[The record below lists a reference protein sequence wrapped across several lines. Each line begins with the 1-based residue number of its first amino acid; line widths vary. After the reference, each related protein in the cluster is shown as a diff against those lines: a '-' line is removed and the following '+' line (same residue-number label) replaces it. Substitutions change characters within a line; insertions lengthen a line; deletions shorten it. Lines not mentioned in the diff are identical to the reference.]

1 MKASVGNRRLR
12 GLRVALAALA
22 LLWAVYAATV
32 ITGLF
37 GDAEL
42 LGTPVA
48 DVMYSALLLGA
59 GVLCLVRAAG
69 AADERRVW
77 AAMGAGLTLWSFGDI
92 WWIAFYAEASEVPY
106 PSVADAFWLVSY
118 PPLAYGLW
126 RLISVRVGWR
136 ALGAGAWLDG
146 AVAALGG
153 SAVFAASLLAGPLAA
168 AAQGEPMTFA
178 TNLAYPIGDLIL
190 LGFALAALSATGWRP
205 GRGIG
210 LIAAGLL
217 LRALAD
223 FVYLDQ
229 VTRGTYDGGLLD
241 TAWPAASL
249 LVAAAACVP
258 AVHSRRE
265 PDWRAF
271 LAPGVFVTTS
281 VGLLVFDHFD
291 RLPTSAVVLAGLA
304 AGAAA
309 LRMVT
314 MVRVTVA
321 SSRHE
326 AATDALTGLPN
337 RRTLK
342 RDLNRALE
350 RAEAGQEYAFAMF
363 DLNGFKGYNDSF
375 GHPAGDALLTRLG
388 RRLSE
393 AAAPGGAYRLGGDEF
408 CVLIPDRGDAEA
420 QLARTDAALSE
431 SGDGFSISAA
441 RGDMRIPSEA
451 DDPESIMHLAD
462 RRMYAVKLGRRAG
475 DDHTVEVLA
484 RAIREAH
491 PAIETGRGKVAEL
504 AQDVGRRMGLS
515 PEQIDVTVRAA
526 KLQDVGMMAIP
537 DAILAKPGPLTD
549 EDRAYIRKHTV
560 IGERIVAAAP
570 PLLPVARLVR
580 SSHERWDGAG
590 YPDGLAGEAI
600 PLGARIVFACDSFD
614 AIVSER
620 PYRPGRSPNEALA
633 ELRRCAGTQFDP
645 DVVEA
650 LAAVVERAGLTS
662 VTS

>member
-1 MKASVGNRRLR
+1 MKALRLP
-12 GLRVALAALA
+12 LAALA
-22 LLWAVYAATV
+22 VLWVVYAVIA
-32 ITGLF
+32 ITGAM
-37 GDAEL
+37 GDVEPF
-42 LGTPVA
+42 GTPLV
-48 DVMYSALLLGA
+48 DLMYAALLLGA
-59 GVLCLVRAAG
+59 GVLCLVRAIRG
-69 AADERRVW
+69 SEERGVW
-77 AAMGAGLTLWSFGDI
+77 AAVGVGLTVWSFGDI
-92 WWIAFYAEASEVPY
+92 WWIAFYADAVEVPY
-106 PSVADAFWLVSY
+106 PSVADFFWLASY
-118 PPLAYGLW
+118 PPMAYGLW
-126 RLISVRVGWR
+126 RLISLRVGWR
-136 ALGAGAWLDG
+136 ALGAAAWLDG
-146 AVAALGG
+146 VIAALGG

-168 AAQGEPMTFA
+168 AAKGEPMTFV

-217 LRALAD
+217 LRAVAD

-229 VTRGTYDGGLLD
+229 ITRGTYDGGLLD

-258 AVHSRRE
+258 ASRSRRE
-265 PDWRAF
+265 PDWRVF
-271 LAPGVFVTTS
+271 LAPAVFVTTS
-281 VGLLVFDHFD
+281 VGLLVYDHFD
-291 RLPTSAVVLAGLA
+291 RLPSSAVLLA
-304 AGAAA
+304 ALAVGAAA

-326 AATDALTGLPN
+326 AGTDALTGLAN

-342 RDLNRALE
+342 RDLDRALE
-350 RAEAGQEYAFAMF
+350 RTEAGQEYVFAMF

-375 GHPAGDALLTRLG
+375 GHPAGDSLLTRLG

-393 AAAPGGAYRLGGDEF
+393 AAVPGGAYRLGGDEF
-408 CVLIPDRGDAEA
+408 CVLIPDRGDAEDH
-420 QLARTDAALSE
+420 LVRTDAALSE

-441 RGDMRIPSEA
+441 RGSVRIPSEA
-451 DDPESIMHLAD
+451 DDAETTMHLAD
-462 RRMYAVKLGRRAG
+462 RRMYAVKLGRRADG
-475 DDHTVEVLA
+475 DHTVEVLS
-484 RAIREAH
+484 RAIRESQ
-491 PAIETGRGKVAEL
+491 PAIETGRGDVAEL
-504 AQDVGRRMGLS
+504 ARDVGRKLGLT
-515 PEQIDVTVRAA
+515 PEQVDETMRAA

-549 EDRAYIRKHTV
+549 DEWAYIRKHTV

-590 YPDGLAGEAI
+590 YPDGLAGESI
-600 PLGARIVFACDSFD
+600 PLGSRIVFACDSFD
-614 AIVSER
+614 AMISER
-620 PYRPGRSPNEALA
+620 PYRPAGSPDEALA

-645 DVVEA
+645 DVVDA
-650 LAAVVERAGLTS
+650 LAAVVERPTAGRKP

>member
-1 MKASVGNRRLR
+1 MGTVVREMGTRR
-12 GLRVALAALA
+12 LRVALAALA
-22 LLWAVYAATV
+22 FLWLAYAAIV
-32 ITGLF
+32 ITGVA
-37 GDAEL
+37 GDADV
-42 LGTPVA
+42 LGTPVV
-48 DVMYSALLLGA
+48 DVLYAAVLLGA
-59 GVLCLVRAAG
+59 GLLCLARAI
-69 AADERRVW
+69 AATDERAVW
-77 AAMGAGLTLWSFGDI
+77 AAMGVGLTVWSFGDI
-92 WWIAFYAEASEVPY
+92 WWIVFYADASEVPY
-106 PSVADAFWLVSY
+106 PSVADAFWLASY
-118 PPLAYGLW
+118 PPMAYGLW
-126 RLISVRVGWR
+126 RLISVRVGWL

-146 AVAALGG
+146 VIAALGG
-153 SAVFAASLLAGPLAA
+153 SAIFAASLLAGPLAA

-229 VTRGTYDGGLLD
+229 ITRGTYDGGLLD

-258 AVHSRRE
+258 AGRSQRE
-265 PDWRAF
+265 PDWRVF
-271 LAPGVFVTTS
+271 LAPAVFVTTS
-281 VGLLVFDHFD
+281 LGLLVYDHFD
-291 RLPTSAVVLAGLA
+291 RLATSAVVLAGLSL
-304 AGAAA
+304 GAAA

-326 AATDALTGLPN
+326 AATDALTGLAN

-350 RAEAGQEYAFAMF
+350 RVEAGQQYAFAMF
-363 DLNGFKGYNDSF
+363 DLNGFKLYNDSF

-408 CVLIPDRGDAEA
+408 CVLIPDRGDAEDH
-420 QLARTDAALSE
+420 LTRTDAALSE
-431 SGDGFSISAA
+431 SGDGFAISAA
-441 RGDMRIPSEA
+441 RGAVRIPSEA
-451 DDPESIMHLAD
+451 DDPEEIMHLAD
-462 RRMYAVKLGRRAG
+462 RRMYAFKLGRGADG
-475 DDHTVEVLA
+475 EHTVEVLS
-484 RAIREAH
+484 RAIREAQ
-491 PAIETGRGKVAEL
+491 PAIETGRDRVAEL
-504 AQDVGRRMGLS
+504 AREVGRQLGLA
-515 PEQIDVTVRAA
+515 PEQLDVTMRAA

-537 DAILAKPGPLTD
+537 DAILAKPGPLSD
-549 EDRAYIRKHTV
+549 EEWDYIRKHTV

-580 SSHERWDGAG
+580 SSHERWDGGG

-614 AIVSER
+614 AMVSER
-620 PYRPGRSPNEALA
+620 PYRQVRSPDQALA
-633 ELRRCAGTQFDP
+633 ELHRCAGTQFDP
-645 DVVEA
+645 DVVDA
-650 LAAVVERAGLTS
+650 LVAAVRRTTAVA
-662 VTS
+662 